1 MQSWEKK
8 NKAGGII
15 MLLDVKPYY
24 KAILIYTH
32 VYEYTYVNSKLYWHK
47 TRYIDQ
53 WNRIKSPEI
62 KLHFYVQLIYDK
74 WGKNIQ

>member
-32 VYEYTYVNSKLYWHK
+32 VYEYTYVNSKLY
-47 TRYIDQ
+47 
-53 WNRIKSPEI
+53 
-62 KLHFYVQLIYDK
+62 
-74 WGKNIQ
+74 